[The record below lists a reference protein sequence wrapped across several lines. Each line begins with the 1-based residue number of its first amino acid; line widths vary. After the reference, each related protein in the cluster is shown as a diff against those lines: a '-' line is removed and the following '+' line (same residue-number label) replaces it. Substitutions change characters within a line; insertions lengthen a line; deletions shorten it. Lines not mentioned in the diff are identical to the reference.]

1 MRWSYE
7 PKITG
12 SNPVWSI
19 SAFPPRCC
27 GNQEALIILSSTLK
41 HYTKFETLEMHSDMS
56 GLDVWMDGCLENTKR
71 RGKKAISVL
80 GLLVVNTV
88 THDGAER
95 LLATRVA
102 LERMAF
108 ESLQPAKGGA

>member
-1 MRWSYE
+1 
-7 PKITG
+7 
-12 SNPVWSI
+12 
-19 SAFPPRCC
+19 
-27 GNQEALIILSSTLK
+27 
-41 HYTKFETLEMHSDMS
+41 MHSDMS
-56 GLDVWMDGCLENTKR
+56 GGMESTKR

-80 GLLVVNTV
+80 GLLVVVAVARGVHAGGYKPSRGLNTV

>member
-1 MRWSYE
+1 
-7 PKITG
+7 
-12 SNPVWSI
+12 
-19 SAFPPRCC
+19 
-27 GNQEALIILSSTLK
+27 
-41 HYTKFETLEMHSDMS
+41 
-56 GLDVWMDGCLENTKR
+56 MDGCLENTKR

-80 GLLVVNTV
+80 GLLVVVAVVWDVCTRVRACVARGVHAGGYKPSRGLNTV